1 MVKRQTIQY
10 ALVSETVKK
19 MRKHASADEIYNAI
33 AKDHPTIGRGTVYR
47 NLQRLSELGEI
58 RKREIPGGAD
68 RYDFL
73 CTDHYHVVCTKCGQ
87 VFDVGSMD
95 YMKED
100 YWRKQLKIPMGLS
113 LQATISFLRASART
127 VINNTYKTN
136 GRISEQLHCQY
147 IWEYKKPRKVSV
159 QPSAKP

>member
-19 MRKHASADEIYNAI
+19 MRKHASVYEIYNAI

-87 VFDVGSMD
+87 VFDVDMD
-95 YMKED
+95 YMKDLE
-100 YWRKQLKIPMGLS
+100 K
-113 LQATISFLRASART
+113 TIK
-127 VINNTYKTN
+127 NTHGFEFTSHDIIFKGICPDCN
-136 GRISEQLHCQY
+136 
-147 IWEYKKPRKVSV
+147 K
-159 QPSAKP
+159 

>member
-33 AKDHPTIGRGTVYR
+33 SKDHPTIGRGTVYR
-47 NLQRLSELGEI
+47 NLQRLSEQGEI
-58 RKREIPGGAD
+58 RKREIQGGAD

-87 VFDVGSMD
+87 VFDVDMD
-95 YMKED
+95 YMKDLE
-100 YWRKQLKIPMGLS
+100 K
-113 LQATISFLRASART
+113 TIK
-127 VINNTYKTN
+127 NTHGFEFTSHDIIFKGICPDCN
-136 GRISEQLHCQY
+136 
-147 IWEYKKPRKVSV
+147 K
-159 QPSAKP
+159 

>member
-19 MRKHASADEIYNAI
+19 MRKHASADEIYSAI

-87 VFDVGSMD
+87 VFDVDMD
-95 YMKED
+95 YMKDLE
-100 YWRKQLKIPMGLS
+100 K
-113 LQATISFLRASART
+113 TIK
-127 VINNTYKTN
+127 NTHGFEFTSHDIIFKGICPDCN
-136 GRISEQLHCQY
+136 
-147 IWEYKKPRKVSV
+147 K
-159 QPSAKP
+159 

>member
-33 AKDHPTIGRGTVYR
+33 AKDHPPIGRGTVYR

-87 VFDVGSMD
+87 VFDVDMD
-95 YMKED
+95 YMKDLE
-100 YWRKQLKIPMGLS
+100 K
-113 LQATISFLRASART
+113 TIK
-127 VINNTYKTN
+127 NTHGFEFTSHDIIFKGICPDCN
-136 GRISEQLHCQY
+136 
-147 IWEYKKPRKVSV
+147 K
-159 QPSAKP
+159 

>member
-33 AKDHPTIGRGTVYR
+33 AKDHPTFGRGTVYR

-87 VFDVGSMD
+87 VFDVDMD
-95 YMKED
+95 YMKDLE
-100 YWRKQLKIPMGLS
+100 K
-113 LQATISFLRASART
+113 TIK
-127 VINNTYKTN
+127 NTHGFEFTSHDIIFKGICPDCN
-136 GRISEQLHCQY
+136 
-147 IWEYKKPRKVSV
+147 K
-159 QPSAKP
+159 

>member
-33 AKDHPTIGRGTVYR
+33 AKDHPIIGRGTVYR

-87 VFDVGSMD
+87 VFDVDMD
-95 YMKED
+95 YMKDLE
-100 YWRKQLKIPMGLS
+100 K
-113 LQATISFLRASART
+113 TIK
-127 VINNTYKTN
+127 NTHGFEFTSHDIIFKGICPDCN
-136 GRISEQLHCQY
+136 
-147 IWEYKKPRKVSV
+147 K
-159 QPSAKP
+159 

>member
-33 AKDHPTIGRGTVYR
+33 AKDHPTISRGTVYR

-87 VFDVGSMD
+87 VFDVDMD
-95 YMKED
+95 YMKDLE
-100 YWRKQLKIPMGLS
+100 K
-113 LQATISFLRASART
+113 TIK
-127 VINNTYKTN
+127 NTHGFEFTSHDIIFKGICPDCN
-136 GRISEQLHCQY
+136 
-147 IWEYKKPRKVSV
+147 K
-159 QPSAKP
+159 

>member
-19 MRKHASADEIYNAI
+19 MRKHASAAEIYNAI

-87 VFDVGSMD
+87 VFDVDMD
-95 YMKED
+95 YMKDLE
-100 YWRKQLKIPMGLS
+100 K
-113 LQATISFLRASART
+113 TIK
-127 VINNTYKTN
+127 NTHGFEFTSHDIIFKGICPDCN
-136 GRISEQLHCQY
+136 
-147 IWEYKKPRKVSV
+147 K
-159 QPSAKP
+159 

>member
-47 NLQRLSELGEI
+47 NLQRLSELGER

-87 VFDVGSMD
+87 VFDVDMD
-95 YMKED
+95 YMKDLE
-100 YWRKQLKIPMGLS
+100 K
-113 LQATISFLRASART
+113 TIK
-127 VINNTYKTN
+127 NTHGFEFTSHDIIFKGICPDCN
-136 GRISEQLHCQY
+136 
-147 IWEYKKPRKVSV
+147 K
-159 QPSAKP
+159 